1 MPLCIDGQLKSR
13 INLNKSFQLLCN
25 SRLLN
30 YIGLNTSNEMSRCVV
45 LENVGPVSLCIVQ
58 ELKKDKKK
66 ETYTF
71 KEIIE
76 FVLI

>member
-1 MPLCIDGQLKSR
+1 
-13 INLNKSFQLLCN
+13 
-25 SRLLN
+25 
-30 YIGLNTSNEMSRCVV
+30 MSRCVV